1 MLEKKTKLS
10 ELIKPVT
17 IYPQLLVNVKVQ
29 DKTAAEQDEDVQAA
43 VKAVEEALGNTGRIL
58 VRESGT
64 EPLLRVMV
72 EAETDEICHKY
83 VYQVVDVLKAKGHAI
98 EGK

>member
-1 MLEKKTKLS
+1 MKG
-10 ELIKPVT
+10 V
-17 IYPQLLVNVKVQ
+17 
-29 DKTAAEQDEDVQAA
+29 EQS
-43 VKAVEEALGNTGRIL
+43 LGDTGRIL

-72 EAETDEICHKY
+72 EAETDEICSKY
-83 VYQVVDVLKAKGHAI
+83 VYQVVDVLKANGHAI